1 MKTSLEILLENLNL
15 TEEQKSELYR
25 NLRSLNIHDDN
36 DPLIKITLI
45 LSIIAKFIGEV
56 PERMA
61 YERQFIEN
69 VLKDQKEVTQK
80 LSTEIGSFKEKIPT
94 SIAQNAK
101 PQKLLNNKQTK
112 HSWECVVI
120 FVLLTLIGLI
130 FNYCYSFN
138 SIEKTYTARKE
149 FLEKCSKTPEIFK
162 VTGKNGWFLTIEPDS
177 ITNLQNGQTA
187 AQIKGY
193 Y

>member
-1 MKTSLEILLENLNL
+1 MEILLDNLNL
-15 TEEQKSELYR
+15 GEEQKSELYK
-25 NLRSLNIHDDN
+25 NLRTLNVHDDN
-36 DPLIKITLI
+36 DPLIKISLV
-45 LSIIAKFIGEV
+45 LSIIAKFVGEV

-69 VLKDQKEVTQK
+69 ILKEQKDISLK
-80 LSTEIGSFKEKIPT
+80 LSMEISEFKKSLQSSTTQSTNSKAVIKEKKNIYS
-94 SIAQNAK
+94 SIYIAI
-101 PQKLLNNKQTK
+101 
-112 HSWECVVI
+112 VV
-120 FVLLTLIGLI
+120 FVTLFGLV

-149 FLEKCSKTPEIFK
+149 FLEKCSKAPEIFK
-162 VTGKNGWFLTIEPDS
+162 VKDRDGWFLTIEPDS
-177 ITNLQNGQTA
+177 IISLQNGQTA